1 MSVGNRVKTVR
12 KALGISQEKFGNQIG
27 ISKVAISDIE
37 NEKTSLTERNAKS
50 ICREFNI
57 DYFWLTEGTGEMF
70 IEFPDVA
77 IDMIVDDYKLDET
90 DRILIETY
98 LNASADERKYLKSFL
113 QTFAKNLENK
123 KRENIKDDIPSFI
136 FI

>member
-1 MSVGNRVKTVR
+1 MNSIDYRIKLLRKT
-12 KALGISQEKFGNQIG
+12 LNLSMEKFGEKIG
-27 ISKVAISDIE
+27 LTKASISKIE
-37 NEKTSLTERNAKS
+37 SGITPLTEKNIKLICS
-50 ICREFNI
+50 IYNV

-70 IEFPDVA
+70 VEFPDVA
-77 IDMIVDDYKLDET
+77 IDMIVDDYKIDET

-123 KRENIKDDIPSFI
+123 KREDKD
-136 FI
+136 

>member
-1 MSVGNRVKTVR
+1 MNSIDYRIKLLRKT
-12 KALGISQEKFGNQIG
+12 LNLSMEKFGEKIG
-27 ISKVAISDIE
+27 LTKASISKIE
-37 NEKTSLTERNAKS
+37 SGITPLTEKNIKLICS
-50 ICREFNI
+50 IYNV

-70 IEFPDVA
+70 VEFPDVV

-123 KRENIKDDIPSFI
+123 KREDKD
-136 FI
+136 

>member
-1 MSVGNRVKTVR
+1 MNSIDYRIKLLRKT
-12 KALGISQEKFGNQIG
+12 LNLSMEKFGEKIG
-27 ISKVAISDIE
+27 LTKASISKIE
-37 NEKTSLTERNAKS
+37 SGITPLTEKNIKLICS
-50 ICREFNI
+50 IYNV

-70 IEFPDVA
+70 VEFPDVA

-123 KRENIKDDIPSFI
+123 KRENKD
-136 FI
+136 

>member
-37 NEKTSLTERNAKS
+37 NEKTSLTERNARS

-70 IEFPDVA
+70 IEFPNVA
-77 IDMIVDDYKLDET
+77 IDMIINDYKLDET

-123 KRENIKDDIPSFI
+123 KRENKD
-136 FI
+136 

>member
-77 IDMIVDDYKLDET
+77 INMIVNDYKLDET

-123 KRENIKDDIPSFI
+123 KRENKD
-136 FI
+136 

>member
-50 ICREFNI
+50 ICREFNV

-77 IDMIVDDYKLDET
+77 IDMIVDDYKLDQT

-123 KRENIKDDIPSFI
+123 KRENKD
-136 FI
+136 

>member
-1 MSVGNRVKTVR
+1 MNSIDYRIKLLRKT
-12 KALGISQEKFGNQIG
+12 LNLSMEKFGEKIG
-27 ISKVAISDIE
+27 LTKASISKIE
-37 NEKTSLTERNAKS
+37 SGITPLTEKNIKLICS
-50 ICREFNI
+50 IYNVG
-57 DYFWLTEGTGEMF
+57 YFWLTEGTGEMF
-70 IEFPDVA
+70 VEFPDVA

-123 KRENIKDDIPSFI
+123 KREDKD
-136 FI
+136 

>member
-50 ICREFNI
+50 ICREFNV

-77 IDMIVDDYKLDET
+77 IDMIVDDYKLDQT

-98 LNASADERKYLKSFL
+98 LNARADERKYLKSFL

-123 KRENIKDDIPSFI
+123 KRENKD
-136 FI
+136 

>member
-50 ICREFNI
+50 ICREFNV

-77 IDMIVDDYKLDET
+77 IDMIVDDYKLDQT

-98 LNASADERKYLKSFL
+98 LNASADERKYLKSCL

-123 KRENIKDDIPSFI
+123 KRENKD
-136 FI
+136 

>member
-37 NEKTSLTERNAKS
+37 NEKTSLTERNARS
-50 ICREFNI
+50 ICREFNV

-123 KRENIKDDIPSFI
+123 KRENKD
-136 FI
+136 

>member
-1 MSVGNRVKTVR
+1 METKS
-12 KALGISQEKFGNQIG
+12 
-27 ISKVAISDIE
+27 
-37 NEKTSLTERNAKS
+37 EKTSLTERNARS

-70 IEFPDVA
+70 IEFPNVA
-77 IDMIVDDYKLDET
+77 IDMIVNDYKLDET

-123 KRENIKDDIPSFI
+123 KREDKD
-136 FI
+136 

>member
-50 ICREFNI
+50 ICREFNV

-77 IDMIVDDYKLDET
+77 IDMIVDDYKLDQT

-98 LNASADERKYLKSFL
+98 LNASADERKYLESFL

-123 KRENIKDDIPSFI
+123 KRENKD
-136 FI
+136 

>member
-1 MSVGNRVKTVR
+1 MNSIDYRIKLLRKT
-12 KALGISQEKFGNQIG
+12 LNLSMEKFGEKIG
-27 ISKVAISDIE
+27 LTKASISEIE
-37 NEKTSLTERNAKS
+37 SGITPLTEKNIKLICS
-50 ICREFNI
+50 IYNV
-57 DYFWLTEGTGEMF
+57 DYFRLTEGTGEMF
-70 IEFPDVA
+70 VEFPDVA

-123 KRENIKDDIPSFI
+123 KREDKD
-136 FI
+136 

>member
-1 MSVGNRVKTVR
+1 MNSIDYRIKLLRKT
-12 KALGISQEKFGNQIG
+12 LNLSMEKFGEKIG
-27 ISKVAISDIE
+27 LTKASISKIE
-37 NEKTSLTERNAKS
+37 SGITPLTEKNIKLICS
-50 ICREFNI
+50 IYNV

-70 IEFPDVA
+70 VEFPDVA

-123 KRENIKDDIPSFI
+123 KREDKD
-136 FI
+136 

>member
-77 IDMIVDDYKLDET
+77 IDMIVNDYKLDET

-98 LNASADERKYLKSFL
+98 LNASADERKYLESFL

-123 KRENIKDDIPSFI
+123 KRENKD
-136 FI
+136 

>member
-1 MSVGNRVKTVR
+1 MKSFDR
-12 KALGISQEKFGNQIG
+12 KKELRKKLKMSQEEFGQRIG
-27 ISKVAISDIE
+27 LTKASVSRIE
-37 NEKTSLTERNAKS
+37 SNLSPLTERNAKA
-50 ICREFNI
+50 ICREFNV

-123 KRENIKDDIPSFI
+123 KRENKD
-136 FI
+136 

>member
-1 MSVGNRVKTVR
+1 MNSIDYRIKLLRKT
-12 KALGISQEKFGNQIG
+12 LNLSMEKFGEKIG
-27 ISKVAISDIE
+27 LTKASISKIE
-37 NEKTSLTERNAKS
+37 SGITPLTEKNIKLICS
-50 ICREFNI
+50 IYNV

-98 LNASADERKYLKSFL
+98 LNGSADERKYLKSFL

-123 KRENIKDDIPSFI
+123 KREDKD
-136 FI
+136 

>member
-12 KALGISQEKFGNQIG
+12 KALGIGQEKFGNQIG

-37 NEKTSLTERNAKS
+37 NEKTSLTERNARS

-70 IEFPDVA
+70 IEFPNVA
-77 IDMIVDDYKLDET
+77 IDMIVNDYKLDET
-90 DRILIETY
+90 DRIFIETY

-123 KRENIKDDIPSFI
+123 KREDKD
-136 FI
+136 

>member
-1 MSVGNRVKTVR
+1 MNSIGYRIKLLRKT
-12 KALGISQEKFGNQIG
+12 LNLSMEKFGEKIG
-27 ISKVAISDIE
+27 LSKTTISRIESSD
-37 NEKTSLTERNAKS
+37 SPLTEKNIKLICS
-50 ICREFNI
+50 IYNV

-77 IDMIVDDYKLDET
+77 IDIIVDDYKLDET

-98 LNASADERKYLKSFL
+98 LNASIDERKYLKSFL

-123 KRENIKDDIPSFI
+123 KREDKD
-136 FI
+136 

>member
-37 NEKTSLTERNAKS
+37 NEKTSLTERNARS
-50 ICREFNI
+50 ICREFNV

-113 QTFAKNLENK
+113 QTFAKNLENT
-123 KRENIKDDIPSFI
+123 KRENKD
-136 FI
+136 

>member
-1 MSVGNRVKTVR
+1 MKELR
-12 KALGISQEKFGNQIG
+12 KKLKMSQEEFGQRIG
-27 ISKVAISDIE
+27 LTKASVSRIE
-37 NEKTSLTERNAKS
+37 SNLSPLTERNAKA
-50 ICREFNI
+50 ICREFNV

-123 KRENIKDDIPSFI
+123 KRENKD
-136 FI
+136 

>member
-12 KALGISQEKFGNQIG
+12 TALGISQEKFGNQIG

-50 ICREFNI
+50 ICREFNV

-77 IDMIVDDYKLDET
+77 IDMIVDDYKLDQT

-123 KRENIKDDIPSFI
+123 KRENKD
-136 FI
+136 

>member
-1 MSVGNRVKTVR
+1 MKSFDRMKELR
-12 KALGISQEKFGNQIG
+12 KKLKMSQEEFGQRIG
-27 ISKVAISDIE
+27 LTKASVSRIE
-37 NEKTSLTERNAKS
+37 SNLSPLTERNAKA
-50 ICREFNI
+50 ICREFNV
-57 DYFWLTEGTGEMF
+57 DYSWLTEGTGEMF

-123 KRENIKDDIPSFI
+123 KRENKD
-136 FI
+136 

>member
-1 MSVGNRVKTVR
+1 MNSIDYRIKLLRKT
-12 KALGISQEKFGNQIG
+12 LNLSMEKFGEKIG
-27 ISKVAISDIE
+27 LTKASISKIE
-37 NEKTSLTERNAKS
+37 SGITPLTEKNIKLICS
-50 ICREFNI
+50 IYNV

-70 IEFPDVA
+70 VEFPDVA

-123 KRENIKDDIPSFI
+123 KIEDKD
-136 FI
+136 

>member
-1 MSVGNRVKTVR
+1 MNSIDYRIKLLRKT
-12 KALGISQEKFGNQIG
+12 LNLSMEKFGEKIG
-27 ISKVAISDIE
+27 LTKASISKIE
-37 NEKTSLTERNAKS
+37 SGITPLTEKNIKLICS
-50 ICREFNI
+50 IYNV

-123 KRENIKDDIPSFI
+123 KRENKD
-136 FI
+136 